1 MAAYTK
7 QLLFSFGIIIIF
19 WIGLMPFL
27 TIDMV
32 SLIVL
37 LLAAFKFGDV
47 AMYLSKKVF
56 PDET

>member
-1 MAAYTK
+1 MATYTK

-19 WIGLMPFL
+19 WIGLIPLL
-27 TIDMV
+27 TIEMM

-37 LLAAFKFGDV
+37 LLAAFKFGDL